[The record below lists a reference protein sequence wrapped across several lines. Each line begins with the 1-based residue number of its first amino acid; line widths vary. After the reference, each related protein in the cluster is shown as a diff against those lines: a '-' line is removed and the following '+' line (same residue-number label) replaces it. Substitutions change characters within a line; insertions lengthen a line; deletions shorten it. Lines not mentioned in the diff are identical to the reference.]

1 MGFSAAG
8 VTPDCAG
15 LRLEGPRRQRVR
27 DERQS
32 SQETRL
38 MHSRT
43 TSPAKAVPPS
53 STLAA
58 IAIPAGIDALL
69 TAREAAAYRRQGR
82 STFWRDV
89 KEGRVPQ
96 PIYIAPKSPRWR
108 LSDLCPPRATCEA
121 SPQAAPA
128 KRRSTHK
135 K

>member
-1 MGFSAAG
+1 MSYSRSLPSTARNGETAAS
-8 VTPDCAG
+8 T
-15 LRLEGPRRQRVR
+15 
-27 DERQS
+27 S
-32 SQETRL
+32 TR
-38 MHSRT
+38 
-43 TSPAKAVPPS
+43 
-53 STLAA
+53 AA
-58 IAIPAGIDALL
+58 IAISGGIDPLL

-108 LSDLCPPRATCEA
+108 LSDLCPARATCEA